1 MEIIVGVVAG
11 AVVVAVG
18 VLVAGVAL
26 RGRARPE
33 ALEEAVRRAV
43 DEQRRQASEERDAA
57 VRAAVEHMLVQNQ
70 ALMGSERALVGQ
82 ELDSK
87 KSLIDAQLGTMTA
100 KLDEVSTL
108 VQSFDAERSRTFGEL
123 REQLSMQHE
132 GVTSLLQTTHSLRE
146 ALSST
151 KARGQWGE
159 RMAEDVLRLSGFVEN
174 INYRKQRAVEQGSGI
189 PDFTFL
195 LPNELLLHMDVKF
208 PLDNYL
214 RYCDAESDLDR
225 KRHKDSFLRD
235 VRNRVKELSSR
246 DYVDAGG
253 GTVDFVLLFIPNEQL
268 YAFIHEHDGEILDEA
283 VRRRVVFC
291 SPLTLFAVL
300 ALIRQMVENFQL
312 ARTSDEILSL
322 LGQFGEQWQKFV
334 GQMDRVGARIEDAGK
349 AYETLVGTRRRALER
364 PLHKIDAIRV
374 QRGGEQLDLV
384 GDPDPTIGDPTIG
397 DPMIGDPGTGDA
409 AIALE
414 A

>member
-1 MEIIVGVVAG
+1 MEIIIGVVAG
-11 AVVVAVG
+11 VVVVAVG
-18 VLVAGVAL
+18 ALVAGVAL
-26 RGRARPE
+26 RGRARPG
-33 ALEEAVRRAV
+33 ALEDAVRQAV
-43 DEQRRQASEERDAA
+43 DDQRRQASEERDAA
-57 VRAAVEHMLVQNQ
+57 VRAAVETMLAQNQ

-100 KLDEVSTL
+100 KLDEVSSL
-108 VQSFDAERSRTFGEL
+108 VQSFDAERARTFGEL

-132 GVTSLLQTTHSLRE
+132 GVTSLLQTTQSLRE

-174 INYRKQRAVEQGSGI
+174 VNYRKQRAVEQGSGI

-214 RYCDAESDLDR
+214 RYCDAESDLDS
-225 KRHKDSFLRD
+225 KRHKDAFLRD
-235 VRNRVKELSSR
+235 VRNRVKELSGR
-246 DYVDAGG
+246 DYVDAAG

-312 ARTSDEILSL
+312 ARTSDEILGL

-334 GQMDRVGARIEDAGK
+334 GQMDRVGARIDDAGK
-349 AYETLVGTRRRALER
+349 AYEALVGTRRRALER
-364 PLHKIDAIRV
+364 PLHKIDAIRA
-374 QRGGEQLDLV
+374 QRGGEQLELV
-384 GDPDPTIGDPTIG
+384 DEDPSV
-397 DPMIGDPGTGDA
+397 
-409 AIALE
+409 ALE